1 MERTFDVETTMKL
14 MVSAMAAV
22 LVTRTE
28 PKQSYKAQIEYARR
42 KWATDPEFRAKRNA
56 LTKAWYNKKIETD
69 PEFAARMRDKAHQA
83 YLRRKERQ
91 VNNASRGDADE
102 PF

>member
-1 MERTFDVETTMKL
+1 MAIDVTTCFGL
-14 MVSAMAAV
+14 MAIAWHLGMINA
-22 LVTRTE
+22 E
-28 PKQSYKAQIEYARR
+28 PKEPKSYKAQIEYARR
-42 KWATDPEFRAKRNA
+42 KWATDPEFRAKRSA

-102 PF
+102 PS